1 MADVSRK
8 EVEELKSQAASAFR
22 RLANMKEEMKES
34 LGYVRQTME
43 VGLTSFAV
51 AYALA
56 RWGTNGNVS
65 VMGVP
70 VELGGALVL
79 KALAFTGLLDSYS
92 GDAHNIGD
100 GMLSVYL
107 VKKAFQMGAP
117 QGNLSV
123 SGASHYGA
131 LPQGGYSAPYSD
143 AQMAAAMA
151 A

>member
-1 MADVSRK
+1 MADVTRK
-8 EVEELKSQAASAFR
+8 EVEDLKTRAANAYRQLS
-22 RLANMKEEMKES
+22 NMKEEMKES

-43 VGLTSFAV
+43 IGLTSFAV

-79 KALAFTGLLDSYS
+79 KAVAFTGLLDSYS

-100 GMLSVYL
+100 GLLSVYL
-107 VKKAFQMGAP
+107 VKKGFQMGAP
-117 QGNLSV
+117 KGNLTV
-123 SGASHYGA
+123 SGASHAA
-131 LPQGGYSAPYSD
+131 LPYGGAAPYSD
-143 AQMAAAMA
+143 AQMMAAMA